1 MEFDNWPS
9 ETVMVMD
16 DTLPR
21 FSSRGVPV
29 NCPVAVLK
37 FIHSGRPSDEN
48 VKLSLFGSLAVGVKL
63 RPSPTRIEETS
74 PEIIGGEFAA
84 TAGGGLLELLPPQDA
99 KVSAKA
105 NVIILFKIFLNWFN
119 RMSFSKVISINF

>member
-1 MEFDNWPS
+1 MGFVTSRSKVIEFDNWPS

-37 FIHSGRPSDEN
+37 LIHSGRPSDEN

-84 TAGGGLLELLPPQDA
+84 TEGGGLLGLSPPQAVNTRTD
-99 KVSAKA
+99 KVS
-105 NVIILFKIFLNWFN
+105 
-119 RMSFSKVISINF
+119 R